1 MYCLD
6 AATGK
11 VRWRFFTEGPVRLA
25 PAVSDGKVYV
35 GSDDG
40 WVYCLDADDGRLVW
54 KYRVDPESNLI
65 PGNGRVISSSPV
77 RTGPL
82 HKKKRAP
89 YLWSWRTLGE

>member
-25 PAVSDGKVYV
+25 PTVSDGKVYV

-40 WVYCLDADDGRLVW
+40 RLVW
-54 KYRVDPESNLI
+54 KYRADPESNLI